1 MMRVF
6 LPAVLIALTGFLWA
20 GCTSGEEWVKPGAS
34 DAQRDRDTSE
44 CLFASA
50 ETVPTAQG
58 YQRRLNQDRDRR
70 CMSEQGYTV
79 KKTGD

>member
-1 MMRVF
+1 MMRAF
-6 LPAVLIALTGFLWA
+6 LPTVLVALTCILGA

-50 ETVPTAQG
+50 ETVPTSQG
-58 YQRRLNQDRDRR
+58 YQRRLNQDRYRR
-70 CMSEQGYTV
+70 CMSERGYTV